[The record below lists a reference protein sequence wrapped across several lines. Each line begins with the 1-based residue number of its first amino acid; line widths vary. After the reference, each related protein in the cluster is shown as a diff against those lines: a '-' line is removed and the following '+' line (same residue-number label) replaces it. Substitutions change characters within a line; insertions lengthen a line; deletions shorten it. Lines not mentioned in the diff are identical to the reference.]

1 MRAWRALGAVAVV
14 VVVALLWLAGIVFLA
29 PEEPSA
35 HSGGVPHPAE
45 ESLAGK
51 TPAARPEVDSQ
62 GGGEAGGDLRRLLE
76 EAWTGLA
83 QTGGANPAE
92 ARRILERLKRR
103 LDQAPIGEAAAAIVE
118 FLRSGRDA
126 ATGLEFEVGE
136 GGVLE
141 GAPSL
146 RVALLDAL
154 GGVDPLAAA
163 EFSREL
169 LPQVSSGAES
179 AVALRNLDW
188 GARVEDA
195 VVFREATLRHLSN
208 AEWAASPEAGYLEGY
223 DAAVRLGDPVVVG
236 ILARRTQ
243 EDSGE
248 AVANA
253 AWLALERLAGSG
265 SAPVLESIAAEERLA
280 PARAGELL
288 ALADVGDS
296 GQRAVVEALLLDD
309 GRAGTRAVFFKA
321 FPLASHSVGPRL
333 ITEETLPGADERL
346 AADAVALEVVEE
358 WLGDARF
365 EALRGELGRVAER
378 LREF

>member
-1 MRAWRALGAVAVV
+1 MRVWRALGVGAVA
-14 VVVALLWLAGIVFLA
+14 ALLLLAGIFFLIHNE
-29 PEEPSA
+29 PEASS
-35 HSGGVPHPAE
+35 SGLPDPAE
-45 ESLAGK
+45 KSRARK
-51 TPAARPEVDSQ
+51 TAAAMPMRDSQ
-62 GGGEAGGDLRRLLE
+62 DGKDMGGDWRRELE
-76 EAWTGLA
+76 EAWSGLV
-83 QTGGANPAE
+83 QTDGTNPAG
-92 ARRILERLKRR
+92 ARRILEHLKRR
-103 LDQAPIGEAAAAIVE
+103 LERAPIGEAAAAIVE

-163 EFSREL
+163 EYSREL

-188 GARVEDA
+188 GGRAGDA
-195 VVFREATLRHLSN
+195 AVFREATLRHLSH

-223 DAAVRLGDPVVVG
+223 DAAVRLGDPVAVG

-253 AWLALERLAGSG
+253 AWLALERIAGSG
-265 SAPVLESIAAEERLA
+265 GAPVLEALGSEERLA
-280 PARAGELL
+280 PGRAGELL
-288 ALADVGDS
+288 ALADVGDP
-296 GQRAVVEALLLDD
+296 GQRAVVEELLLDG
-309 GRAGTRAVFFKA
+309 GRVETRAVFLKA

-333 ITEETLPGADERL
+333 ITEENLPNADERL
-346 AADAVALEVVEE
+346 AADAAALEVVEE
-358 WLGDARF
+358 WLGDPQF
-365 EALRGELGRVAER
+365 ETLRGELEKVAER
-378 LREF
+378 LREY